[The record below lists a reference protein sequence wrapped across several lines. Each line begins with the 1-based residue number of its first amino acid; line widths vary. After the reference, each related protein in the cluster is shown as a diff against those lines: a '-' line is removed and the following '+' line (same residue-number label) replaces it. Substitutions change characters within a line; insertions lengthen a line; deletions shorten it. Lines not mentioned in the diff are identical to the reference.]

1 LLIRRGGDGMK
12 AYQKLGNVMLSVLA
26 FTFVAAAGEI
36 AKSGSFFLFGEPK
49 CPKSLLK

>member
-1 LLIRRGGDGMK
+1 MRIF
-12 AYQKLGNVMLSVLA
+12 QKISNVMFSAIA
-26 FTFVAAAGEI
+26 FTFVIAAGEI

>member
-1 LLIRRGGDGMK
+1 MKIYQRASRAMYSAMAFAFLITAGG
-12 AYQKLGNVMLSVLA
+12 
-26 FTFVAAAGEI
+26 I

>member
-1 LLIRRGGDGMK
+1 MK
-12 AYQKLGNVMLSVLA
+12 AYQRFGNVMLSALA

-36 AKSGSFFLFGEPK
+36 TKAGSFFLFGEPK